1 MPVKRKPD
9 QSIIEALNKAQ
20 HIAFGPVL
28 FQAVRSALATGLL
41 SHISEAQ
48 DTEDEAARVCGL
60 TAYAVGVLV
69 DVLIVDV
76 LIAGDVLTK
85 ADDGKLALTKTGQC
99 LLLDEMTRVNFNFTA
114 DVCYRGMDH
123 LTEALTEGKP
133 SGLKE
138 LGDWETIYPAISQLP
153 HPARESWFAFDHY
166 YSDRYFVMLA
176 EELRDRLNPQTLFDV
191 GGNTGKFAAAC
202 LKAMP
207 QTRVTLIDLPQQCAT
222 ACSNSILAPFAD
234 RFSAAEV
241 DWLKPDCFP
250 AVGHKADVI
259 WMSQFLDCFSPEE
272 AVSILQRCKPLL
284 SERGRFAVLECLVDG
299 QKFPAAGFSLAAVS
313 LYFTT
318 MANGN
323 SRFYRRND
331 LLSVFK
337 NAGLDVEY
345 CRDNVGVSHTLY
357 ILKPTAAK

>member
-41 SHISEAQ
+41 SHISEAE
-48 DTEDEAARVCGL
+48 DTEAEAARACSL
-60 TAYAVGVLV
+60 TPYAVGVLV
-69 DVLIVDV
+69 DVLT
-76 LIAGDVLTK
+76 AGDVVTK
-85 ADDGKLALTKTGQC
+85 SEDGTLALTKTGQC
-99 LLLDEMTRVNFNFTA
+99 LLFDEMTRVNFNFTA

-133 SGLKE
+133 AGLKE
-138 LGDWETIYPAISQLP
+138 LGDWDTIYPAISQLP

-166 YSDRYFVMLA
+166 YSDRYFAMLA
-176 EELRDRLNPQTLFDV
+176 EELRDR
-191 GGNTGKFAAAC
+191 KFAAAC

-241 DWLKPDCFP
+241 DWLKPDCVP
-250 AVGHKADVI
+250 VVEHKADVI

>member
-41 SHISEAQ
+41 SHISEAE
-48 DTEDEAARVCGL
+48 DTEAEAARACSL
-60 TAYAVGVLV
+60 TPYAVGVLV
-69 DVLIVDV
+69 DVLT
-76 LIAGDVLTK
+76 AGDVVTK
-85 ADDGKLALTKTGQC
+85 SEDGTLALTKTGQC
-99 LLLDEMTRVNFNFTA
+99 LLFDEMTRVNFNFTA

-133 SGLKE
+133 AGLKE
-138 LGDWETIYPAISQLP
+138 LGDWDTIYPAISQLP

-166 YSDRYFVMLA
+166 YSDRYFAMLA
-176 EELRDRLNPQTLFDV
+176 EELRDRLSPQTLFDV

-241 DWLKPDCFP
+241 DWLKPDCVP
-250 AVGHKADVI
+250 VVEHKADVI

-299 QKFPAAGFSLAAVS
+299 QKFPAAGFSLVAVS

>member
-41 SHISEAQ
+41 SHISEAE
-48 DTEDEAARVCGL
+48 DTEAEAARACSL
-60 TAYAVGVLV
+60 TPYAVGVLV
-69 DVLIVDV
+69 DVLT
-76 LIAGDVLTK
+76 AGDVVTK
-85 ADDGKLALTKTGQC
+85 SEDGTLALTKTGQC
-99 LLLDEMTRVNFNFTA
+99 LLFDEMTRVNFNFTA

-133 SGLKE
+133 AGLKE
-138 LGDWETIYPAISQLP
+138 LGDWDTIYPAISQLP

-166 YSDRYFVMLA
+166 YSDRYFAMLA
-176 EELRDRLNPQTLFDV
+176 EELRDRLSPQTL
-191 GGNTGKFAAAC
+191 
-202 LKAMP
+202 
-207 QTRVTLIDLPQQCAT
+207 
-222 ACSNSILAPFAD
+222 
-234 RFSAAEV
+234 V
-241 DWLKPDCFP
+241 DWLKPDCVP
-250 AVGHKADVI
+250 VVEHKADVI

>member
-48 DTEDEAARVCGL
+48 DTEDEAARACGL

-69 DVLIVDV
+69 DVLI
-76 LIAGDVLTK
+76 AGDVLTK
-85 ADDGKLALTKTGQC
+85 AADGKLALTKTGQC

-234 RFSAAEV
+234 RFSAA
-241 DWLKPDCFP
+241 DLWTTR
-250 AVGHKADVI
+250 A
-259 WMSQFLDCFSPEE
+259 SQGKKTLTNPYDRSLI
-272 AVSILQRCKPLL
+272 AL
-284 SERGRFAVLECLVDG
+284 S
-299 QKFPAAGFSLAAVS
+299 
-313 LYFTT
+313 
-318 MANGN
+318 
-323 SRFYRRND
+323 
-331 LLSVFK
+331 
-337 NAGLDVEY
+337 
-345 CRDNVGVSHTLY
+345 
-357 ILKPTAAK
+357 

>member
-1 MPVKRKPD
+1 M
-9 QSIIEALNKAQ
+9 
-20 HIAFGPVL
+20 
-28 FQAVRSALATGLL
+28 
-41 SHISEAQ
+41 
-48 DTEDEAARVCGL
+48 
-60 TAYAVGVLV
+60 
-69 DVLIVDV
+69 
-76 LIAGDVLTK
+76 
-85 ADDGKLALTKTGQC
+85 
-99 LLLDEMTRVNFNFTA
+99 
-114 DVCYRGMDH
+114 
-123 LTEALTEGKP
+123 
-133 SGLKE
+133 
-138 LGDWETIYPAISQLP
+138 
-153 HPARESWFAFDHY
+153 
-166 YSDRYFVMLA
+166 
-176 EELRDRLNPQTLFDV
+176 
-191 GGNTGKFAAAC
+191 
-202 LKAMP
+202 
-207 QTRVTLIDLPQQCAT
+207 PQQCAT

-241 DWLKPDCFP
+241 DWLKPDCVP
-250 AVGHKADVI
+250 VVEHKADVI

-284 SERGRFAVLECLVDG
+284 SEHGHFAVLECLVDG

>member
-1 MPVKRKPD
+1 
-9 QSIIEALNKAQ
+9 
-20 HIAFGPVL
+20 
-28 FQAVRSALATGLL
+28 
-41 SHISEAQ
+41 
-48 DTEDEAARVCGL
+48 
-60 TAYAVGVLV
+60 
-69 DVLIVDV
+69 
-76 LIAGDVLTK
+76 
-85 ADDGKLALTKTGQC
+85 
-99 LLLDEMTRVNFNFTA
+99 
-114 DVCYRGMDH
+114 MDH

-133 SGLKE
+133 AGLKE
-138 LGDWETIYPAISQLP
+138 LGDWDTIYPAISQLP

-166 YSDRYFVMLA
+166 YSDRYFAMLA
-176 EELRDRLNPQTLFDV
+176 EELRDRLSPQTLFDV

-241 DWLKPDCFP
+241 DWLKPDCVP
-250 AVGHKADVI
+250 VVEHKADVI